1 MSESTNLER
10 TILVTSATNN
20 FLLNRDPEEYL
31 PVLEDIFVSYTT
43 TDEFACLSPEE
54 RMNLVNCYKELKIFL
69 KALVRLRKPQEVI
82 VP

>member
-10 TILVTSATNN
+10 TILVTSTTSD

-43 TDEFACLSPEE
+43 TDEFACLPPEE
-54 RMNLVNCYKELKIFL
+54 RMNLATCYKELKTFL
-69 KALVRLRKPQEVI
+69 KALAGLRKPQEVG

>member
-31 PVLEDIFVSYTT
+31 PVLEDTFINYST
-43 TDEFACLSPEE
+43 TDEFACLSREE
-54 RMNLVNCYKELKIFL
+54 RMNIANCYRELKTFL
-69 KALVRLRKPQEVI
+69 RALAGLRKPQEAV
-82 VP
+82 V